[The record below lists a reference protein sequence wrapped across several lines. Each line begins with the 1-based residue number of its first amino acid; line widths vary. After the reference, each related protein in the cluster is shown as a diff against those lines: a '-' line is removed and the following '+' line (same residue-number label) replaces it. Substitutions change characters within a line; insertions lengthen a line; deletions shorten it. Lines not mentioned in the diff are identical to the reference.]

1 MGAIAK
7 MMRNSERVGKKDGV
21 QLFFTTL
28 KFALR
33 LFTLTPIIIC
43 VLVATYCFGITM
55 HLHLQ
60 QRKKI
65 YENYILTQTT
75 VNGKSV
81 FHDRFVELSVM
92 DLRLWQVSVEKITE
106 MKIWPVMSGKF
117 YSSRTLLSLSLCPEE

>member
-1 MGAIAK
+1 MCLGCDLLLWYHYASA
-7 MMRNSERVGKKDGV
+7 SP
-21 QLFFTTL
+21 
-28 KFALR
+28 A
-33 LFTLTPIIIC
+33 
-43 VLVATYCFGITM
+43 
-55 HLHLQ
+55 